1 MTYDNPKSWS
11 FFKQPFVLTVQHNSQ
26 LYTEKDFQLFCTC
39 LSDDTVPRPKVE
51 LQLKIIKNNQ

>member
-39 LSDDTVPRPKVE
+39 LSDDTVPRPKVC
-51 LQLKIIKNNQ
+51 NRNP